1 MKRIVIVL
9 LAICLA
15 TFAFAQDEA
24 EAEGF
29 GMKVFVAGGFS
40 EPGLIGTGALAYNHN
55 TTGHGF
61 DVKLGVRKS
70 LGDFFEMPSFLP
82 LTAQVAFGYYHQAAK
97 GFLSETI
104 NAFVLNIDALY
115 NLDEI
120 VEIPIVDVNP
130 FLGIKYDAQ
139 IYETYSAHLLGL
151 QLGAM
156 VCYDLSD
163 LVVDGLGV
171 ELVLAETFDFDVTG
185 TFASEGGHAAVGSA
199 YVNLGVSYAFEF

>member
-15 TFAFAQDEA
+15 AFAFG
-24 EAEGF
+24 EGF
-29 GMKVFVAGGFS
+29 GMKAFVAGGFS

-61 DVKLGVRKS
+61 DVKLGARKS

-82 LTAQVAFGYYHQAAK
+82 LTAQVSFGYYHQAAK
-97 GFLSETI
+97 GFLSSTI

-115 NLDEI
+115 NLDEV

-139 IYETYSAHLLGL
+139 FYKSTSESYSAHLLGL

-185 TFASEGGHAAVGSA
+185 TFNTRGGNAAVGSA

>member
-1 MKRIVIVL
+1 
-9 LAICLA
+9 
-15 TFAFAQDEA
+15 
-24 EAEGF
+24 
-29 GMKVFVAGGFS
+29 
-40 EPGLIGTGALAYNHN
+40 
-55 TTGHGF
+55 GHGF

-82 LTAQVAFGYYHQAAK
+82 LTAQVGLGYYHQVAK

-104 NAFVLNIDALY
+104 NGIVLNIDALY
-115 NLDEI
+115 NLDKV
-120 VEIPIVDVNP
+120 VEIPYVDINP

-163 LVVDGLGV
+163 LVVPGLGV

-185 TFASEGGHAAVGSA
+185 TFVSEGGNAAVGSA

>member
-1 MKRIVIVL
+1 MKRLVIVL

-15 TFAFAQDEA
+15 TFAFA
-24 EAEGF
+24 EGF
-29 GMKVFVAGGFS
+29 GMKAYVQGGFS

-61 DVKLGVRKS
+61 DVKLGARKS

-82 LTAQVAFGYYHQAAK
+82 LTAQVGLGYYHQAAK
-97 GFLSETI
+97 SFLSETI
-104 NAFVLNIDALY
+104 NGIVLNIDALY
-115 NLDEI
+115 NLDKV

-163 LVVDGLGV
+163 LVVPGLGV

-185 TFASEGGHAAVGSA
+185 TFASKGGQAAVASA